1 MNDTDDNER
10 STENGEP
17 KRKILDGLANATDSQ
32 WKEAWEK
39 AVDTERER
47 AEELKEKI
55 EVGRRKGSLRP
66 PRSKM

>member
-1 MNDTDDNER
+1 MNDTDDNELSSGR
-10 STENGEP
+10 VEP
-17 KRKILDGLANATDSQ
+17 KEKILDGLANATDSQ

-47 AEELKEKI
+47 AEELKERI
-55 EVGRRKGSLRP
+55 EEGRRKGTLRS